1 MRAFALVAGRKTA
14 NNGAAM
20 TSRRDFL
27 ADFLATALAIASAPL
42 AAQEKP
48 APRVYRIGMLE
59 TVPIRANNANLVEL
73 HKGMKELGYEE
84 GQHYLILYRSAEGR
98 VERFATLA
106 ADLARQKI
114 DVFLARGTPATIAAR
129 DTETGI
135 PVIASAVADPVD
147 AKLVAS
153 LAAPGGNVTGLTS
166 SVNEIGAKRM
176 ELLRALAPGITRVGV
191 PTNPDNPASLAGWK
205 VIEAAAPASSLKAEM
220 LEVRKPE
227 ELGDAL
233 EASVKNGVDALI
245 IGLETL
251 AQSNQNQII
260 EFAARQR
267 LPAIYAARNFVDA
280 GGLLSY
286 GVLYPNLYYRAA
298 GYIDKVLKG
307 ARPADLPM
315 ERPTKFE
322 LVINRKTAHALKL
335 AIPPDLFLRSDE
347 VID

>member
-1 MRAFALVAGRKTA
+1 
-14 NNGAAM
+14 
-20 TSRRDFL
+20 
-27 ADFLATALAIASAPL
+27 
-42 AAQEKP
+42 
-48 APRVYRIGMLE
+48 
-59 TVPIRANNANLVEL
+59 
-73 HKGMKELGYEE
+73 
-84 GQHYLILYRSAEGR
+84 
-98 VERFATLA
+98 
-106 ADLARQKI
+106 
-114 DVFLARGTPATIAAR
+114 
-129 DTETGI
+129 
-135 PVIASAVADPVD
+135 
-147 AKLVAS
+147 
-153 LAAPGGNVTGLTS
+153 
-166 SVNEIGAKRM
+166 
-176 ELLRALAPGITRVGV
+176 LAPGITRVGV

>member
-1 MRAFALVAGRKTA
+1 MARGEERLGLGGRLGRCLCHGNRLKERHFRGFAHSTPPRFMRAFALVDGRKTA

-20 TSRRDFL
+20 PSRRDFL
-27 ADFLATALAIASAPL
+27 GDFLATTLAIASAPVGG
-42 AAQEKP
+42 QEKP
-48 APRVYRIGMLE
+48 ARGVYRSGMLE

-166 SVNEIGAKRM
+166 SVNDLAPKRM
-176 ELLRALAPGITRVGV
+176 HLLKSFAPPTTRPPLPPT
-191 PTNPDNPASLAGWK
+191 PTNPA
-205 VIEAAAPASSLKAEM
+205 
-220 LEVRKPE
+220 
-227 ELGDAL
+227 
-233 EASVKNGVDALI
+233 
-245 IGLETL
+245 
-251 AQSNQNQII
+251 
-260 EFAARQR
+260 
-267 LPAIYAARNFVDA
+267 
-280 GGLLSY
+280 
-286 GVLYPNLYYRAA
+286 
-298 GYIDKVLKG
+298 
-307 ARPADLPM
+307 
-315 ERPTKFE
+315 
-322 LVINRKTAHALKL
+322 
-335 AIPPDLFLRSDE
+335 
-347 VID
+347 

>member
-1 MRAFALVAGRKTA
+1 
-14 NNGAAM
+14 M

-27 ADFLATALAIASAPL
+27 ADFLATSLALASAPL

-48 APRVYRIGMLE
+48 TPRVYRIGMLE

-176 ELLRALAPGITRVGV
+176 ELLKALAPGITRVGV

-233 EASVKNGVDALI
+233 E
-245 IGLETL
+245 
-251 AQSNQNQII
+251 
-260 EFAARQR
+260 
-267 LPAIYAARNFVDA
+267 
-280 GGLLSY
+280 
-286 GVLYPNLYYRAA
+286 
-298 GYIDKVLKG
+298 
-307 ARPADLPM
+307 
-315 ERPTKFE
+315 
-322 LVINRKTAHALKL
+322 
-335 AIPPDLFLRSDE
+335 
-347 VID
+347 